1 MTIIEVCQELEC
13 DYRIIHEVNTDGYM
27 VNGVVVKSPAND
39 LMFNHNLYLHLKATG
54 EKNEQSAIF
63 IITTRCF
70 IRPFIR
76 NSFFIWRQLMNE
88 DDIRQIQ
95 EEYEVTLTGVPKA
108 VNIIELAKRYGVS
121 QQTIRKIA
129 KGQYKKKV
137 NTK

>member
-1 MTIIEVCQELEC
+1 
-13 DYRIIHEVNTDGYM
+13 
-27 VNGVVVKSPAND
+27 
-39 LMFNHNLYLHLKATG
+39 
-54 EKNEQSAIF
+54 
-63 IITTRCF
+63 
-70 IRPFIR
+70 
-76 NSFFIWRQLMNE
+76 MNE

>member
-1 MTIIEVCQELEC
+1 
-13 DYRIIHEVNTDGYM
+13 
-27 VNGVVVKSPAND
+27 
-39 LMFNHNLYLHLKATG
+39 
-54 EKNEQSAIF
+54 
-63 IITTRCF
+63 
-70 IRPFIR
+70 
-76 NSFFIWRQLMNE
+76 MNE

-137 NTK
+137 NTKWKRQSSQ